1 MSLIPSTGD
10 VMGPTIQDLP
20 NLLKQW
26 IKIQD
31 EVSAFNAEI
40 KERRTQ
46 SKALREMILRIM
58 DSNRVVQ
65 LNVSKGSVVH
75 RTREIRQSMTNDYV
89 LKHCKDFFNGDEG
102 RAQALVDYLNE
113 TRIPTLTYKM
123 WLKSAGGSP
132 TATRQ
137 FLVTTVTL
145 IIILGALLFAGK
157 FLWNNVLSVLV
168 PAIKPAKS
176 VWQILGL
183 ALLISLMHPGCS
195 CTVY

>member
-31 EVSAFNAEI
+31 EVSAFNDEI

-113 TRIPTLTYKM
+113 HRAKQTKHDLRLVTG
-123 WLKSAGGSP
+123 SGASDGGS
-132 TATRQ
+132 
-137 FLVTTVTL
+137 
-145 IIILGALLFAGK
+145 I
-157 FLWNNVLSVLV
+157 
-168 PAIKPAKS
+168 
-176 VWQILGL
+176 
-183 ALLISLMHPGCS
+183 H
-195 CTVY
+195 